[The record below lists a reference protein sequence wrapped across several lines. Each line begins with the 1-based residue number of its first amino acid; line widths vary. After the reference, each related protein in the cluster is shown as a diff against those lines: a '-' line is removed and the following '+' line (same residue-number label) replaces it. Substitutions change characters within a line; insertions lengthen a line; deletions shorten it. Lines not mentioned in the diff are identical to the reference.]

1 MNLTFS
7 EAIGALGEERSTAE
21 SGAALLKR
29 YAPQD
34 IESRALSAQAKA
46 SFDGLIEQL
55 LADLAQNRD
64 PQISQAFRER
74 LEIAATKRVTFSERA
89 AQVLNARVPV
99 GAKPAWLAA
108 IAAIPADLVK
118 ALFEGGIAIWREWRG
133 ASTERRKQM
142 TTQIEALR
150 WKPFADISAAM

>member
-7 EAIGALGEERSTAE
+7 EAVGALAQERSSAE
-21 SGAALLKR
+21 SGGGLLKR
-29 YAPQD
+29 YAPED
-34 IESRALSAQAKA
+34 VESHALYAQAKA
-46 SFDGLIEQL
+46 AFDGLIEQL

-64 PQISQAFRER
+64 PQISGAFRER
-74 LEIAATKRVTFSERA
+74 LEIAVTKRLAFSDRA
-89 AQVLNARVPV
+89 NQVLNASVPP

-133 ASTERRKQM
+133 ADAERRKQM
-142 TTQIEALR
+142 ATRLESLR
-150 WKPFADISAAM
+150 WKPFADIPAAM